1 MDQKKEGLDIYKE
14 LETLEHPSFSQ
25 ASREFQHLFGNRCI
39 KGFLHQ
45 KVLRQQLSKKIAKE
59 QFKYFENAK
68 TPRKINE
75 ELTKFAKENIVL
87 YPNQINNLE
96 NSINHSTLQSYP
108 DDFLE
113 FIKKLKLQ
121 RQKEF
126 EEEEQKKNM
135 PKVTKKFE
143 INPQYL
149 KYIQSQKNKIP
160 PSCKYN
166 PNYEAIAP
174 HVPLVKLQPLKT
186 KGERSKSVDT
196 SLVKN
201 RIKEKKPPIHNRSVL
216 KNVKRKNSIHV
227 MSFDKYSSRN
237 DMIKKPYG
245 NTSLDPNKMS
255 RNISVPNFKKMISRF
270 DKNSKTSQKLPN
282 LINYSP
288 NYNAIYHNNLG
299 YRKENQDLCRKK
311 AMIKKLWGSFVVP
324 TEYLVVPSMNDQK

>member
-14 LETLEHPSFSQ
+14 LETLVHPSFSQ

-45 KVLRQQLSKKIAKE
+45 KVLRQQISKKLARE
-59 QFKYFENAK
+59 QFKIFQNAK
-68 TPRKINE
+68 TPTKINE
-75 ELTKFAKENIVL
+75 ELTKFAKENIDL
-87 YPNQINNLE
+87 YPSKTNGLG
-96 NSINHSTLQSYP
+96 NSLNKSAIQSYP

-113 FIKKLKLQ
+113 FIKKIKKS

-135 PKVTKKFE
+135 PKITKKFE

-149 KYIQSQKNKIP
+149 KYIKNQKNKVP
-160 PSCKYN
+160 PSLKYN
-166 PNYEAIAP
+166 PNYEAIDP
-174 HVPLVKLQPLKT
+174 HVPLVKLQPLK
-186 KGERSKSVDT
+186 KKNERSKSVDT
-196 SLVKN
+196 SLAKK
-201 RIKEKKPPIHNRSVL
+201 RIKEKKPINNKSVL
-216 KNVKRKNSIHV
+216 KNIVGNNSIHI

-245 NTSLDPNKMS
+245 TTSLDPNKMS

-270 DKNSKTSQKLPN
+270 DNNSKTSQQLPN

-299 YRKENQDLCRKK
+299 YKKENQDLCRKK

-324 TEYLVVPSMNDQK
+324 TEYLVVPSMNAQK